1 MRLLTKIVKTVF
13 VGIFS
18 LFIVSC
24 GNNKFPGFKTTE
36 SGVNIKY
43 HFKAE
48 ESEKPV
54 LNSVVTVKMNYR
66 LEDSLLFESSNISGP
81 LRFPIMQ
88 PTFKGDLYAALM
100 QLNVGDSVSVAFP
113 ADSFFMVTAG
123 LEELPDFV
131 VPGSPMYF
139 DIKLDGIQ
147 SEEEVL
153 AEQKAIM
160 KEMKEQEQKVLKQ
173 YIEERNIKVTPKETG
188 LYVIEEK
195 SGTGSLPKA
204 GEMLQLQFS
213 ITTIDGMELYSTK
226 DQGPVDI
233 EYGKAFD
240 TKGFDEGIGYLR
252 KGGSTTLIVPS
263 HLAFDSVG
271 RNQIVAPYTT
281 LIYQIQLLNIRTV
294 AEVEKERTAKA
305 KAEENVI
312 EKARMEEPGRI
323 QRYLKQ
329 QNITISPLASGL
341 YYLESVKGSGIK
353 ADSGKN
359 VTVHYVLY
367 TIEGKKLQSSVD
379 MGQPFTFKLGENS
392 VIKGWDE
399 ALSMMHEGGKAKLII
414 PSSLAYGANDKG
426 PDMPAYSPLVFEVEL
441 IKVGDK

>member
-1 MRLLTKIVKTVF
+1 MRLLVKKITILF
-13 VGIFS
+13 IGIFS

-66 LEDSLLFESSNISGP
+66 LEDSVLFESSSIEDP
-81 LRFPIMQ
+81 LRFPIIE

-100 QLNVGDSVSVAFP
+100 QLNIGDSVSVAFP

-123 LEELPDFV
+123 LEKLPDFV
-131 VPGSPMYF
+131 VPGSPMFF
-139 DIKLDGIQ
+139 DIKLTEIQ
-147 SEEEVL
+147 SEEDVK
-153 AEQKAIM
+153 AEQVAMM
-160 KEMKEQEQKVLKQ
+160 KMMKEQEQMLLKQ
-173 YIEERNIKVTPKETG
+173 YLDERKITVTPKQSG

-195 SGTGSLPKA
+195 SGSGSLPKV
-204 GEMLQLQFS
+204 GEMLQLHFN

-226 DQGPVDI
+226 DQSPMDI

-240 TKGFDEGIGYLR
+240 TKGFDEGIGYIR
-252 KGGSTTLIVPS
+252 KGGSSTLIVPS
-263 HLAFDSVG
+263 HLAFDSAG
-271 RNQIVAPYTT
+271 RGQFVAPYTT

-305 KAEENVI
+305 KVEENAA
-312 EKARMEEPGRI
+312 EKARVEEPKRI
-323 QRYLKQ
+323 QDYLKQ
-329 QNITISPLASGL
+329 QNITIAPLASGL
-341 YYLESVKGSGIK
+341 YFLESLKGSGIK

-359 VTVHYVLY
+359 VTVHYTLY
-367 TIEGKKLQSSVD
+367 TIDGKKLQSSVE
-379 MGQPFTFKLGENS
+379 MGQPFTFKLGQNN

-426 PDMPAYSPLVFEVEL
+426 PDMPAYSTLVFEIEL
-441 IKVGDK
+441 IKVGD